1 MDYLG
6 ARWFLV
12 RNLGEDKIKTF
23 HSLESAAFKYAAG
36 ARKNYKTDKITPPV
50 WWQSA
55 SAFLWAQAGFYK
67 CCGRAGYVREIDFFA
82 DAVKKVLAGKG
93 VAPAKL
99 FGSIKLMH
107 QCDLLVRKLPYACH
121 FATIPSVPSSLHN
134 TLA

>member
-12 RNLGEDKIKTF
+12 KNLNEKQIKTF
-23 HSLESAAFKYAAG
+23 HSLERAAFEYAAR
-36 ARKNYKTDKITPPV
+36 ARKSYKTDKTVPPL

-55 SAFLWAQAGFYK
+55 GAFLWDRAGFYER
-67 CCGRAGYVREIDFFA
+67 CGREKYVREIDFFA
-82 DAVKKVLAGKG
+82 VFVKNVLLGKG

-107 QCDLLVRKLPYACH
+107 ECDLLVRTLPYPL
-121 FATIPSVPSSLHN
+121 TDITSLPSSQKRA
-134 TLA
+134 LA